1 MPEIPANGG
10 LSRIGSRSLGSEFG
24 RFRSQIADSLW
35 RLFEIFPF
43 FGDGDRRPGSIRHCM
58 ADLAVY
64 RAISAM
70 VAGKLLVASGA
81 KSRIVSLRSLW
92 SGLTKSGRGHR

>member
-1 MPEIPANGG
+1 MDGDRCDQHCIASQAVRRLKILPLVMPEIPANGG

-43 FGDGDRRPGSIRHCM
+43 FGDGDRRLGSIRYCM
-58 ADLAVY
+58 ADVAV
-64 RAISAM
+64 SG
-70 VAGKLLVASGA
+70 VA
-81 KSRIVSLRSLW
+81 
-92 SGLTKSGRGHR
+92 